1 MLHLNTVFGSFGWI
15 FESKLFSFPSFGFLS
30 KRKSP
35 PNSIRQQVVW
45 SAQSKHFSFN
55 SRLLQTTQY
64 FRGKTISN
72 FCSQWQI
79 AICQKVLQCCSILW
93 LPCSTFSLLRR
104 IPSLDWSFENRTC
117 HHTPL

>member
-55 SRLLQTTQY
+55 SRNH
-64 FRGKTISN
+64 S
-72 FCSQWQI
+72 
-79 AICQKVLQCCSILW
+79 VLQRENYLK
-93 LPCSTFSLLRR
+93 LLFSMTDCNLSESFAMLLY
-104 IPSLDWSFENRTC
+104 
-117 HHTPL
+117 PLIAMLNVLTTSQDPFA